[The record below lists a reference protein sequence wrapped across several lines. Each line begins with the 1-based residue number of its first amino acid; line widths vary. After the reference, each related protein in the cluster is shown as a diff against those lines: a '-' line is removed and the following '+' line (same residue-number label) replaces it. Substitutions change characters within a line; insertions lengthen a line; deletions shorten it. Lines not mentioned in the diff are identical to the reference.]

1 MTITDARIKV
11 SFDRD
16 EEKALTIARNIIIK
30 LQIKDVRG
38 FLDAF
43 VGCDW
48 VFYDEFGESTT
59 AIEFLNNMDK
69 EEEEE
74 E

>member
-1 MTITDARIKV
+1 MRIIDSRIKV
-11 SFDRD
+11 SFDCD
-16 EEKALTIARNIIIK
+16 EEKALNIARNIIIK

-48 VFYDEFGESTT
+48 VFYDEFGESTN

-69 EEEEE
+69 EEEEG
-74 E
+74 

>member
-11 SFDRD
+11 SFDCD

-48 VFYDEFGESTT
+48 VYYDEFDGNTT
-59 AIEFLNNMDK
+59 AIEFLNNVDN
-69 EEEEE
+69 EEEDE
-74 E
+74 